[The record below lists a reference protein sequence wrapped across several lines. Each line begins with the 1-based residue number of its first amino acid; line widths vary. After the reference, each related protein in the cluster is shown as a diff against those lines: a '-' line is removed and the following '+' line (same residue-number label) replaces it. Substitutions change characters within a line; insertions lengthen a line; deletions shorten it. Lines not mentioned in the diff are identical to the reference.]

1 MKKYVGD
8 KNLWV
13 SGFKTKQSLNYGF
26 VDQNVDVGNILSFK
40 KALSIASKKYPAIK
54 YWLIT
59 EVKWDRFNK
68 VYSAG
73 LNSKEKIYMKKSGK
87 FIEISE

>member
-8 KNLWV
+8 KKLWV
-13 SGFKTKQSLNYGF
+13 SGFKTKQNLNYGF
-26 VDQNVDVGNILSFK
+26 VDQNVDVGNTLLFT
-40 KALSIASKKYPAIK
+40 KALKIASKKYPNIK

-59 EVKWDRFNK
+59 EVKWDKFNK

-73 LNSKEKIYMKKSGK
+73 LNSEEKIYMKKSGK
-87 FIEISE
+87 FIEISD